1 MGRQGNRRDSPHPP
15 RYLHH
20 SLCPEGCHSRPHS
33 SPRCLP
39 RGCRCPEV
47 CCACRL
53 CRCWT
58 RCCHRPCLCCWCS
71 RLCCCPCCLCWCF
84 LGPCCSMVNSKDE
97 KPKIVNEAVLDVQR
111 DCQICSTTTTC
122 SLFLFRRLNFHSL
135 LGLATRIPQTMIP
148 GETHHQS
155 VYL

>member
-1 MGRQGNRRDSPHPP
+1 MGVPVHVPTPIAREIIVNKHVAAPYNVAVPRAVPVAAPYKVHPVQEIVET
-15 RYLHH
+15 RHLHH

-71 RLCCCPCCLCWCF
+71 RLCCCPCCLCCCPCC
-84 LGPCCSMVNSKDE
+84 LCRCLCCCTCCLCCCPCCS
-97 KPKIVNEAVLDVQR
+97 
-111 DCQICSTTTTC
+111 
-122 SLFLFRRLNFHSL
+122 
-135 LGLATRIPQTMIP
+135 
-148 GETHHQS
+148 
-155 VYL
+155 